1 MPRLLL
7 KILRLSRRCFV
18 PALRDNFYT
27 ETALPWCRQRLVG
40 SEEMKD
46 DMLGYYWD

>member
-18 PALRDNFYT
+18 PALRDNFSHRDGA
-27 ETALPWCRQRLVG
+27 ALVPSALVG
-40 SEEMKD
+40 SEEMRE